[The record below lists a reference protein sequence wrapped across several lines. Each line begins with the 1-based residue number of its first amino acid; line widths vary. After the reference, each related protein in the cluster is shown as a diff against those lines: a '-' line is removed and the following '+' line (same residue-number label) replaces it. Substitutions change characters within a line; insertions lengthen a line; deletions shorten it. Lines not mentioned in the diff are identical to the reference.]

1 MKEFKVIQI
10 KTSEFDGRMYYD
22 SYEYVSKII
31 TDDQGNLKVLTS
43 GDVLNAMRFN
53 DWHVL
58 DDHETKLRDKFLDL
72 IKSYFPKK
80 DYEITYHTV
89 KIVY

>member
-10 KTSEFDGRMYYD
+10 KKTEFDGRTYND
-22 SYEYVSKII
+22 SYEYVSKIV

-43 GDVLNAMRFN
+43 GDVLNAIRFN

-58 DDHETKLRDKFLDL
+58 DDHEQKLRDKFLDL
-72 IKSYFPKK
+72 VKSYFPKK
-80 DYEITYHTV
+80 NHTITYHKV